1 MDSSFLLLYIYI
13 FIYYSVSAKVIDSNV
28 FVYCILSNE
37 LWEIRERISEIRIF
51 FINTTNEE
59 RVLKSKEFYIKKILL
74 IR

>member
-51 FINTTNEE
+51 FINTTN
-59 RVLKSKEFYIKKILL
+59 
-74 IR
+74 

>member
-13 FIYYSVSAKVIDSNV
+13 FIYYSVSAKVIDNV

>member
-59 RVLKSKEFYIKKILL
+59 RVLKSKEFYIKKYC
-74 IR
+74 